1 MDSTA
6 TDPEARVP
14 NWRGA
19 VVTASACAILGLVIR
34 AASFAGAALPP
45 PAAMIGLGVGLVGAS
60 MLLAWAADAAEVEL
74 SGGLV
79 LAGLTLVTIL
89 PELVVELHFAY
100 TLQTELVSANLTGA
114 TRLLLTAAVAMPLV
128 GAWLLARRGRRASS
142 ASYRLAPARRVDLA
156 ILFIASLYGILLALL
171 GRVSVI
177 DGLLLIALY
186 LFFLRRIGGTP
197 GEPPA
202 VVGVSAGLAALP
214 RRQRHR
220 WLVGLFALA
229 AFVLAAV
236 AVPFTDA
243 LQATGT
249 ELGISSFLLVQSIVP
264 AATETPE
271 FVVALALALNRR
283 PGQGL
288 AVFLAASVIQWTLA
302 LGLLPLTYLAGGG
315 GPELPL
321 DTRATVEV
329 ALTVA
334 TTLMAVAA
342 LASLR
347 PKRIDSAIVL
357 TLFAIQFAFPSTGV
371 RVVVAVVLAMFALD
385 ILVANRRSVRP
396 LFASLRS
403 RQRPRVTA
411 PS

>member
-1 MDSTA
+1 
-6 TDPEARVP
+6 
-14 NWRGA
+14 
-19 VVTASACAILGLVIR
+19 
-34 AASFAGAALPP
+34 
-45 PAAMIGLGVGLVGAS
+45 
-60 MLLAWAADAAEVEL
+60 
-74 SGGLV
+74 
-79 LAGLTLVTIL
+79 
-89 PELVVELHFAY
+89 
-100 TLQTELVSANLTGA
+100 
-114 TRLLLTAAVAMPLV
+114 
-128 GAWLLARRGRRASS
+128 
-142 ASYRLAPARRVDLA
+142 VDLA

-385 ILVANRRSVRP
+385 ILWRTADRCDRCSRPSGRGRGRASPRRRDPGLVAPQRGLDGAGELVHVSLGRVPRAHPPHDVCLLVPDVEGRLAGELVEQTVDRLAGQPHEDGVR
-396 LFASLRS
+396 LH
-403 RQRPRVTA
+403 RVDDLEPGQVA
-411 PS
+411 GGAG